1 MTFLIATN
9 NPHKLLEMQRI
20 LSPLGIGTLSLKA
33 AGVDLSGVEETGQT
47 FEENAYI
54 KARAAF
60 LLSGM
65 PVIADDSGLVV
76 DALNGEPG
84 VYSARYS
91 GENATDAKNI
101 EKLLSKMKNIPEEQR
116 TARFVCAICCIFSQT
131 DKIFARGECEG
142 KIAFSTLGESGFGY
156 DPVFIADGTRSFAQL
171 SETEKDSISHRG
183 KAFHQLAEMLKQ
195 KF

>member
-131 DKIFARGECEG
+131 DKILARGECEG

-183 KAFHQLAEMLKQ
+183 KAFQQLAQMLKE
-195 KF
+195 KI

>member
-9 NPHKLLEMQRI
+9 NQHKLLEMQRI

-65 PVIADDSGLVV
+65 PVIADDSGLIV

-131 DKIFARGECEG
+131 DKIFASGACEG

-156 DPVFIADGTRSFAQL
+156 DPVFIADGVRSFAQL